1 MKYIRIDKL
10 GRAVI
15 PKNYRNDLNIDETT
29 QIAVTVEKGA
39 VILRPT
45 SARCKLCN
53 APLKEDTNP
62 ALCYDC
68 IKAVKSIRTRI

>member
-39 VILRPT
+39 VVLRPT

-53 APLKEDTNP
+53 APMIEDKNIS
-62 ALCYDC
+62 LCYNC
-68 IKAVKSIRTRI
+68 IKDVKSI